1 MANECRLYTGPFDEA
16 TRIVAEKELRETPEV
31 VAASLAELKK
41 LLAEATDL
49 YYDNSDENLLVFLR
63 PTHFFAD
70 SALKLVCYTLLFVL
84 IILPFFSPL

>member
-1 MANECRLYTGPFDEA
+1 MANECSLYTGPFDEA

-63 PTHFFAD
+63 PAHFYAD
-70 SALKLVCYTLLFVL
+70 SALKLVGTFLFHR
-84 IILPFFSPL
+84 F